1 MPVLGGLGKAVRS
14 AAEVKTARD
23 AAKQELA
30 GVMVEHNGQSMSK
43 LDAVRDVTKG
53 LMTSKSNAG
62 VEDVMRALKSKNLG
76 ADPGVVANLM
86 SDIRKGPTAAV
97 GVTRRDNRFTTWEA
111 NFIVLREIGEF
122 QKKGAPIDWDVIGDA
137 LVAGGYESGKSR
149 AVLDKL
155 QESYYKRLQQPT
167 AVPPVDSGEMG
178 PNAGPEQDGVYKPPT
193 GPVQDLAD
201 MRNVTDEELT
211 ARIKRDGDEAH
222 RRRQEAA
229 KAARGRGAARND
241 GFDWSQL
248 DEYYKN
254 RVTPSMSNATENDT
268 AIPLD
273 QAPLAPASEYAN
285 TGDGMAPAE
294 PVAQFPK

>member
-97 GVTRRDNRFTTWEA
+97 GVTRRDNRFGTWEA

-137 LVAGGYESGKSR
+137 LVAGGFESGKSR

-178 PNAGPEQDGVYKPPT
+178 PNAGPEQDGAYK

-201 MRNVTDEELT
+201 LRKATDQELVDT
-211 ARIKRDGDEAH
+211 LKKAGDEAH
-222 RRRQEAA
+222 RRRQEAT
-229 KAARGRGAARND
+229 KAARGRGAARME

-268 AIPLD
+268 AVPLD

-285 TGDGMAPAE
+285 TGAATDPAE